1 MVQSVALAL
10 IFVILL
16 FESLASTSVQLFV
29 ILVRNIRDLV
39 PPLALFFNLLF
50 IWALIF
56 FI

>member
-39 PPLALFFNLLF
+39 QPLALFFNLLF
-50 IWALIF
+50 I
-56 FI
+56 